1 MQKPTSEEQQKHYF
15 LIKKQFADTGI
26 RLHPQPDIRY
36 PAFRYP
42 LRCNEHPVTSQ
53 RDTECTATGIRLLH
67 EKTSFCINIH
77 LRKEERA
84 GLHTMVNPCPQDL
97 MPRPACTYQ
106 SSMDIKTRQK
116 TGNDT

>member
-42 LRCNEHPVTSQ
+42 LRCNEYPVTSQ
-53 RDTECTATGIRLLH
+53 RDTECAAIGIRLQH
-67 EKTSFCINIH
+67 EKTLFCINIH
-77 LRKEERA
+77 LRKRRTGRTSHYGEPLPARPDATA
-84 GLHTMVNPCPQDL
+84 GIHLSIINE
-97 MPRPACTYQ
+97 Y
-106 SSMDIKTRQK
+106 
-116 TGNDT
+116 

>member
-42 LRCNEHPVTSQ
+42 LRCNEYPNATQ
-53 RDTECTATGIRLLH
+53 QDTNHAPTGIPSQEKGKNISFPQNDYRDVYRKTYRVVFLFH
-67 EKTSFCINIH
+67 EKPKC
-77 LRKEERA
+77 
-84 GLHTMVNPCPQDL
+84 
-97 MPRPACTYQ
+97 
-106 SSMDIKTRQK
+106 
-116 TGNDT
+116 